1 MIRKVLNLLNEKQ
14 FLRSYNVLKIKP
26 TINTNQ
32 PRPMNIKKILFIAIP
47 AVLLIVLFFSL
58 RKGEADLSQITV
70 TVQRGTFKAIIFSS
84 GQLESEKSVSI
95 DIPEKLKD
103 RNLRIYEL
111 TITNMVEE
119 GTLVDS
125 GDYVATLDHK
135 AVEEQLK
142 AAQDE
147 MEKTLSE
154 YEDGKIDSNLNLSNQ
169 RDLIVNARLDLAEKK
184 IIMEESVYES
194 PSIQKKA
201 SMDNDKA
208 ARKLEQE
215 QKAYFLK
222 TKQEKNKVDR
232 KYISYR
238 QVLERS
244 QELDKLFNSLE
255 ITAPKAGILTY
266 FKYPWGEITKTG
278 SKVGIYNSVIAT
290 IPEMTNLISRTYINE
305 IDVSKIKI
313 GQQVKLGI
321 DAFPDKELTGE
332 VIAVANIGQA
342 MPNSDAKV
350 FEVKIKIFGK
360 DKDLKPAMTT
370 SNAIEA
376 GTFTDTLMIASDAV
390 FENDSLKFVYLGKEK
405 QVKQIVWLGDENENY
420 VLIKKGLKDGDF
432 VWLTEPEKASELNFQ
447 GIEIYKEMQKE
458 KENNKIK
465 AEQEREEMMKKQ
477 PIPQQLPASVMMTP
491 KTVQI
496 K

>member
-1 MIRKVLNLLNEKQ
+1 M
-14 FLRSYNVLKIKP
+14 
-26 TINTNQ
+26 NT
-32 PRPMNIKKILFIAIP
+32 KKIFYAAIF
-47 AVLLIVLFFSL
+47 AVLLVVIYFFL
-58 RKGEADLSQITV
+58 RKSEPDLSQITIN
-70 TVQRGTFKAIIFSS
+70 VQRGTFNSVVFSS

-95 DIPEKLKD
+95 EIPEKLKD

-111 TITNMVEE
+111 TITDMVEE

-135 AVEEQLK
+135 AVEEQIK

-147 MEKTLSE
+147 MDKTLSE
-154 YEDGKIDSNLNLSNQ
+154 YEDSKIDSNLNLSNQ
-169 RDLIVNARLDLAEKK
+169 RDIIVNARLDMAEKK
-184 IIMEESVYES
+184 IVMDESVYES

-215 QKAYFLK
+215 QKAYLLK
-222 TKQEKNKVDR
+222 KKQEENKVAR

-238 QVLERS
+238 QILERS

-255 ITAPKAGILTY
+255 VKAPKAGILTY
-266 FKYPWGEITKTG
+266 FKYPWGEINKTG
-278 SKVGIYNSVIAT
+278 SKVGLYNSTIAT

-305 IDVSKIKI
+305 IDISKIKI
-313 GQQVKLGI
+313 NQKVKLGI
-321 DAFPDKELTGE
+321 DAFPDKQLTGQ
-332 VIAVANIGQA
+332 VMSVANIGQV

-350 FEVKIKIFGK
+350 FEVKIKIFGV

-376 GTFTDTLMIASDAV
+376 GSYADTLMVASDAV

-420 VLIKKGLKDGDF
+420 VLIKKGLKEGDV
-432 VWLTEPEKASELNFQ
+432 VWLSEPENANEIKYQ
-447 GIEIYKEMQKE
+447 GIEIYEEMKKE
-458 KENNKIK
+458 KENAKIQ
-465 AEQEREEMMKKQ
+465 AEKEREELLKKQ
-477 PIPQQLPASVMMTP
+477 AAPPQAVAAGAMMP

>member
-1 MIRKVLNLLNEKQ
+1 MSTKRI
-14 FLRSYNVLKIKP
+14 FY
-26 TINTNQ
+26 
-32 PRPMNIKKILFIAIP
+32 IAIP
-47 AVLLIVLFFSL
+47 AVLLLVLYFSL

-70 TVQRGTFKAIIFSS
+70 NVQRGTFNSVIFSS
-84 GQLESEKSVSI
+84 GQLESEKSESI
-95 DIPEKLKD
+95 NIPEKLND

-111 TITNMVEE
+111 TITDMVEE
-119 GTLVDS
+119 GTWVDS
-125 GDYVATLDHK
+125 GSYVATLDHK

-147 MEKTLSE
+147 MDRTLSE
-154 YEDGKIDSNLNLSNQ
+154 YEDSKIDSNLNLSNQ
-169 RDLIVNARLDLAEKK
+169 RDLIVNARLDLEEKK

-201 SMDNDKA
+201 AMDNDKA

-215 QKAYFLK
+215 QKAYILK
-222 TKQEKNKVDR
+222 RKQEENRVDR
-232 KYISYR
+232 RYISYR

-278 SKVGIYNSVIAT
+278 SKVGPYNSVIAT

-305 IDVSKIKI
+305 IDISKIKI
-313 GQQVKLGI
+313 GQNVKLGI
-321 DAFPDKELTGE
+321 DAFPAKELTGE

-370 SNAIEA
+370 SNAIQA
-376 GTFTDTLMIASDAV
+376 NTFADTLMLASDAV
-390 FENDSLKFVYLGKEK
+390 FENDSLKFVYLGKDN

-420 VLIKKGLKDGDF
+420 VLIRKGLKKDDV
-432 VWLTEPEKASELNFQ
+432 VWLTEPANANELKFQ
-447 GIEIYKEMQKE
+447 GLEIYEEMQKE
-458 KENNKIK
+458 KENIKIQ
-465 AEQEREEMMKKQ
+465 AEKEREEMQNKQ
-477 PIPQQLPASVMMTP
+477 PAPGILPASGPMP
-491 KTVQI
+491 PRTVL
-496 K
+496 KN

>member
-1 MIRKVLNLLNEKQ
+1 M
-14 FLRSYNVLKIKP
+14 
-26 TINTNQ
+26 NT
-32 PRPMNIKKILFIAIP
+32 KKILYIAIP
-47 AVLLIVLFFSL
+47 AVLLIVLFLSL

-70 TVQRGTFKAIIFSS
+70 SVQRGTFNAIIFSS

-95 DIPEKLKD
+95 EIPEKLKD

-111 TITNMVEE
+111 TITDMVEE
-119 GTLVDS
+119 GTWVDS

-147 MEKTLSE
+147 MDKTLSQ
-154 YEDGKIDSNLNLSNQ
+154 YEDSKIDSNLNLSNH
-169 RDLIVNARLDLAEKK
+169 RDLIINARLDLAEKK

-222 TKQEKNKVDR
+222 SKQEVNKVDR
-232 KYISYR
+232 QYINYR
-238 QVLERS
+238 QILERS

-255 ITAPKAGILTY
+255 ITAPKTGILTY
-266 FKYPWGEITKTG
+266 FKYPWGEIIKTG
-278 SKVGIYNSVIAT
+278 TKVGIYNSTIAT

-305 IDVSKIKI
+305 IDISKIKI
-313 GQQVKLGI
+313 KQNVKLGI

-332 VIAVANIGQA
+332 VISVANIGQA

-376 GTFTDTLMIASDAV
+376 NTFNDTLMIASDAI
-390 FENDSLKFVYLGKEK
+390 FENDSLKFVYLGKDK

-420 VLIKKGLKDGDF
+420 VLIKKGLKEGDV
-432 VWLTEPEKASELNFQ
+432 VWLAEPENANELNYQ
-447 GIEIYKEMQKE
+447 GNEIFEEMKKE
-458 KENNKIK
+458 KENIKIQ
-465 AEQEREEMMKKQ
+465 AEKEREEMLKK
-477 PIPQQLPASVMMTP
+477 PAIPLPLPVSGPMPPKAS
-491 KTVQI
+491 QI

>member
-1 MIRKVLNLLNEKQ
+1 MSTKRI
-14 FLRSYNVLKIKP
+14 FY
-26 TINTNQ
+26 
-32 PRPMNIKKILFIAIP
+32 IAIP
-47 AVLLIVLFFSL
+47 AVLLLVLYFSL

-70 TVQRGTFKAIIFSS
+70 NVQRGTFNSVIFSS
-84 GQLESEKSVSI
+84 GQLESEKSESI
-95 DIPEKLKD
+95 NIPEKLND

-111 TITNMVEE
+111 TITDMVEE
-119 GTLVDS
+119 GTWVDS
-125 GDYVATLDHK
+125 GSYVATLDHK

-147 MEKTLSE
+147 MDRTLSE
-154 YEDGKIDSNLNLSNQ
+154 YEDSKIDSNLNLSNQ
-169 RDLIVNARLDLAEKK
+169 RDLIVNARLDLEEKK

-201 SMDNDKA
+201 AMDNDKA

-215 QKAYFLK
+215 QKAYILK
-222 TKQEKNKVDR
+222 KKQEENRVDR
-232 KYISYR
+232 RYISYR

-278 SKVGIYNSVIAT
+278 SKVGPYNSVIAT

-305 IDVSKIKI
+305 IDISKIKI
-313 GQQVKLGI
+313 GQNVKLGI
-321 DAFPDKELTGE
+321 DAFPAKELTGE

-370 SNAIEA
+370 SNAIQA
-376 GTFTDTLMIASDAV
+376 NTFADTLMLASDAV
-390 FENDSLKFVYLGKEK
+390 FENDSLKFVYLGKDN

-420 VLIKKGLKDGDF
+420 VLIRKGLKKDDV
-432 VWLTEPEKASELNFQ
+432 VWLTEPANANELKFQ
-447 GIEIYKEMQKE
+447 GLEIYEEMQNE
-458 KENNKIK
+458 KENIKIQ
-465 AEQEREEMMKKQ
+465 AEKEREEMQNKQ
-477 PIPQQLPASVMMTP
+477 PAPGILPASGPMP
-491 KTVQI
+491 PRTVL
-496 K
+496 KN